1 MGKIPDICQH
11 LKRLKNFIQ
20 KQLIFVLISRHVH
33 SNIQGEPLELPTKQG
48 CVELVIYTE
57 NSKTTE

>member
-20 KQLIFVLISRHVH
+20 KQIIFVLISHML
-33 SNIQGEPLELPTKQG
+33 SNIQGEPLALPTKQG

-57 NSKTTE
+57 NSKTIE